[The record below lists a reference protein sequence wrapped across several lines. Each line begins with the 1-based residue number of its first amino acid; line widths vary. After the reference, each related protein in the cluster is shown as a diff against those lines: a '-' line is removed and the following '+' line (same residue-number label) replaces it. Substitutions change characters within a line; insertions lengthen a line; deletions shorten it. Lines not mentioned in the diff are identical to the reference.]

1 MSDKKLNQ
9 IEKVNTYN
17 KHNSFFSFSSISK
30 DKDNLKILD
39 RINSVYEEK
48 KGFSILDGNDLKIL
62 EKVIKDLNNKEINQ
76 SSKEIFRLSRN
87 VIDELISLNDDQISK
102 YLVHRYRYE
111 IYPIIK
117 KIDNYPPY
125 LQIEPSSICNYRCVF
140 CFETDKSFTNKK
152 NGFMGKMSVELF
164 KQIIDQVVGKVEF
177 LSLASRG
184 EPLANQDISEML
196 NYCRGKFLNL
206 KVNTNAS
213 LMDEKKIHSILS
225 GGVKTIVFSADAAD
239 EKLYAKLRVNG
250 NLNKVLKNIENFQ
263 NIREKKYS
271 DLKIITRVSGVK
283 FSEEQNFDEMI
294 KLWSGLVDQVAFVDY
309 NPWENSYTKP
319 VNKIENACSD
329 LWRRMFVWWDGKV
342 NPCDVDYK
350 SYLSVGNIK
359 NDTISKL
366 WTSDVYNDYRNK
378 HLSKQRSQISPCNS
392 CTVI

>member
-30 DKDNLKILD
+30 DKDDLKILD

>member
-1 MSDKKLNQ
+1 MSDEKLNK

-39 RINSVYEEK
+39 RINSVYKEK

-309 NPWENSYTKP
+309 NPWENSYQKASNDIQEP
-319 VNKIENACSD
+319 CSD
-329 LWRRMFVWWDGKV
+329 LWRRMFVWWDGKI

-350 SYLSVGNIK
+350 SNLKIGNINDLSVTKAWNSDGYK
-359 NDTISKL
+359 NLRD
-366 WTSDVYNDYRNK
+366 K
-378 HLSKQRSQISPCNS
+378 HLNKKRSELIPCRS
-392 CTVI
+392 CIQV